1 MLRKPLMLVAPPL
14 AAMALLL
21 IAPVQS
27 VSRASAATPR
37 WDLHAARRTAVVSRS
52 HLRAVSAVNSGP
64 GVEVTMPPVGL
75 SIEYPLLAQY
85 LGAGACPPPA
95 LVAELLQLGSPP
107 LALAGESQDLTSPS
121 GALVSPAPSW
131 EAATLYSLPAG
142 FWSQLHCLLSDA
154 KDPLT
159 VGLNLKSG
167 ELSWATQMVANAES
181 AATNGLDFSLG
192 NEPDLY
198 ELPNYAAL
206 GNKLS
211 EQEDL
216 AAINLYLQLATYLR
230 PAVGSFPLLGPELA
244 AAKHWQSQ
252 LPGVIEQLHE
262 QTVGVHLYPF
272 SACKDPRAATI
283 PGLLSAGAA
292 ESPRSLAWVVADASA
307 AGVPAIISE
316 ANSVSCGGIAGVSNS
331 PASAVWAVRFVLS
344 ALKTGFREVRF
355 HLSGGPYDPF
365 SVRGE
370 EVVAQPLDSALVA
383 LNQWLPVGSSLRT
396 VTDVRGLITTAVSGD
411 PGGPGLILDNERAK
425 ARTVVLP
432 AAHTLAIAVLT
443 AAQAGLLKEAF
454 PARHGRVKLRVP
466 GNSIVAV
473 LS

>member
-1 MLRKPLMLVAPPL
+1 
-14 AAMALLL
+14 
-21 IAPVQS
+21 
-27 VSRASAATPR
+27 
-37 WDLHAARRTAVVSRS
+37 
-52 HLRAVSAVNSGP
+52 
-64 GVEVTMPPVGL
+64 MPPVGL
-75 SIEYPLLAQY
+75 SIEYPLLADD

-107 LALAGESQDLTSPS
+107 LALAGESQDMTYPS
-121 GALVSPAPSW
+121 GAPAGPAPNW
-131 EAATLYSLPAG
+131 EGATLYSLPAS
-142 FWSQLHCLLSDA
+142 FWSQLHCLVSDA

-167 ELSWATQMVANAES
+167 ELSWATQMVTAAQS
-181 AATNGLDFSLG
+181 AATNGLEFSLG

-198 ELPNYAAL
+198 ELPDYAAL
-206 GNKLS
+206 ANKLS
-211 EQEDL
+211 DQEDL
-216 AAINLYLQLATYLR
+216 AAINLYLQLAAYLR
-230 PAVGSFPLLGPELA
+230 PAVGSLALIGPELA

-252 LPGVIEQLHE
+252 LPGVIAELHE

-272 SACKDPRAATI
+272 SACKDPRAATLA
-283 PGLLSAGAA
+283 GLLSAGAA

-344 ALKTGFREVRF
+344 ALKTGFHEVRF
-355 HLSGGPYDPF
+355 HMSGGPYDPF
-365 SVRGE
+365 FVRGE
-370 EVVAQPLDSALVA
+370 EVVARPLESALVA

-396 VTDVRGLITTAVSGD
+396 ASTAKGLVTTAVSGD
-411 PGGPGLILDNERAK
+411 PGGPGLILDNERAR

-443 AAQAGLLKEAF
+443 AARTGLTKATL
-454 PARHGRVKLRVP
+454 PARHGRVKLRVA
-466 GNSIVAV
+466 GNSVVAV

>member
-1 MLRKPLMLVAPPL
+1 MLRKPLILVRPLLL
-14 AAMALLL
+14 AALALLL
-21 IAPVQS
+21 IGSAQS
-27 VSRASAATPR
+27 VSRASAATPV
-37 WDLHAARRTAVVSRS
+37 T
-52 HLRAVSAVNSGP
+52 SGP
-64 GVEVTMPPVGL
+64 GVQVTMPPVGL

-85 LGAGACPPPA
+85 LGTSACAPPA

-107 LALAGESQDLTSPS
+107 LALAGASQDMTSPS
-121 GALVSPAPSW
+121 GVPASPGPSW
-131 EAATLYSLPAG
+131 DAATPYSLPAS
-142 FWSQLHCLLSDA
+142 FWSQLHCLLTSA

-159 VGLNLKSG
+159 VGLNLKTG
-167 ELSWATQMVANAES
+167 QLSWATQMVASAEG
-181 AATNGLDFSLG
+181 AATNGLSFSLG

-198 ELPNYAAL
+198 ELPNYADL

-216 AAINLYLQLATYLR
+216 AAIDLYLQLATSLR
-230 PAVGSFPLLGPELA
+230 PAIGSLPLLGPELA

-252 LPGVIEQLHE
+252 LPGVIAQLHE

-272 SACKDPRAATI
+272 SACKDPRAATLRN
-283 PGLLSAGAA
+283 LLSAGAG
-292 ESPRSLAWVVADASA
+292 ESPRSLAWVVADAGA

-355 HLSGGPYDPF
+355 HLSGGSYDPF
-365 SVRGE
+365 VVEGE
-370 EVVAQPLDSALVA
+370 QIVNRPLESALVA

-396 VTDVRGLITTAVSGD
+396 VSDVKGLLTSAVSGD
-411 PGGPGLILDNERAK
+411 PGGPTVILDNKRAR
-425 ARTVVLP
+425 AQTVVLP
-432 AAHTLAIAVLT
+432 AAHTLAIAVLSAT
-443 AAQAGLLKEAF
+443 QAGLIRETL
-454 PARHGRVKLRVP
+454 PARHGRVKLRVAA
-466 GNSIVAV
+466 NSVVAV

>member
-1 MLRKPLMLVAPPL
+1 MLRKPLLLVPPL
-14 AAMALLL
+14 LLAALALLL
-21 IAPVQS
+21 IASDQGG
-27 VSRASAATPR
+27 SRASAATPR
-37 WDLHAARRTAVVSRS
+37 WDLLAARRTAGVSESRLPS
-52 HLRAVSAVNSGP
+52 VSAVNSGP
-64 GVEVTMPPVGL
+64 GVQVIMPPVGL
-75 SIEYPLLAQY
+75 SIEYPVLAQD
-85 LGAGACPPPA
+85 LGTGACPPPA
-95 LVAELLQLGSPP
+95 LAAELLQLGSPP
-107 LALAGESQDLTSPS
+107 LALAGQSQDMTLPS
-121 GALVSPAPSW
+121 GALVGPPSW
-131 EAATLYSLPAG
+131 AAATLYSLPAG
-142 FWSQLHCLLSDA
+142 FWSQLHCLLSAA

-159 VGLNLKSG
+159 VGLNLKTG
-167 ELSWATQMVANAES
+167 ELSWATQMVAAAQS
-181 AATNGLDFSLG
+181 AAINGLDFSLG

-198 ELPNYAAL
+198 ELPNYPSL
-206 GNKLS
+206 GDKLS

-230 PAVGSFPLLGPELA
+230 PAIGSFALLGPELA
-244 AAKHWQSQ
+244 AAKHWQRQ
-252 LPGVIEQLHE
+252 LPGVIAQLHE

-292 ESPRSLAWVVADASA
+292 EAPRSLAWVVADASA

-355 HLSGGPYDPF
+355 HISGGSYDPF
-365 SVRGE
+365 FVRGE
-370 EVVAQPLDSALVA
+370 EVVDRPLESALVA

-396 VTDVRGLITTAVSGD
+396 VTAVRGLVTTAVSGD
-411 PGGPGLILDNERAK
+411 PGGPGVILDNERAR

-432 AAHTLAIAVLT
+432 AAHTVGIEVLT
-443 AAQAGLLKEAF
+443 AARAGLLRETL
-454 PARHGRVKLRVP
+454 PARHGRVKLRVAA
-466 GNSIVAV
+466 NSVVAV